1 MYALNTKEDLSMKGI
16 LIVAVIIWGLFHFSQ
31 PLFGFN
37 AGKMLES
44 DGVIGVTKQVL
55 CGKGDCK

>member
-1 MYALNTKEDLSMKGI
+1 MKGI
-16 LIVAVIIWGLFHFSQ
+16 IIAALLIWGMFHFSQ
-31 PLFGFN
+31 SIFGFD
-37 AGKMLES
+37 AAKMLES